1 MKPRLVIGLGNSL
14 MGDDGI
20 GWHVAG
26 RLAADP
32 RLPAEVEAI
41 QGGTDLL
48 GCAGWIEGRQAV
60 VVIDAIEDGGEP
72 GGVSVLQGDLE
83 ERQEHAHH
91 LSVAQAIKLLELIT
105 PARFT
110 VLGVSI
116 GAACLGEGLSP
127 ALAARLPAIVD
138 RVLEELR

>member
-1 MKPRLVIGLGNSL
+1 MKPRLAIGLGNPL
-14 MGDDGI
+14 MGDEGI

-32 RLPAEVEAI
+32 RLPAGVEAI

-48 GCAGWIEGRQAV
+48 GCARWIEGRERV
-60 VVIDAIEDGGEP
+60 VVIDAIEDDAEP
-72 GGVSVLQGDLE
+72 GSVSAVQEDLE

-91 LSVAQAIKLLELIT
+91 LSVAQAVKLLEMIT

-116 GAACLGEGLSP
+116 RAACLGEELSP

-138 RVLEELR
+138 RVLEEL

>member
-1 MKPRLVIGLGNSL
+1 MKPRLAIGLGNPL
-14 MGDDGI
+14 MGDEGI

-32 RLPAEVEAI
+32 RLPADVEAI
-41 QGGTDLL
+41 PGGTDLL
-48 GCAGWIEGRQAV
+48 GCAARIEGRRRV
-60 VVIDAIEDGGEP
+60 VVIDAMEDDGEP
-72 GGVSVLQGDLE
+72 GSVSVVQGEME

-91 LSVAQAIKLLELIT
+91 LSVAQAVKLLQLTT

-110 VLGVSI
+110 VLGISVK
-116 GAACLGEGLSP
+116 AACLGEDLSP

-138 RVLEELR
+138 RVLEEL

>member
-1 MKPRLVIGLGNSL
+1 MKPRLVIGLGNPL
-14 MGDDGI
+14 MGDEGI

-32 RLPAEVEAI
+32 RLPAGAEAI
-41 QGGTDLL
+41 TGGTDLL
-48 GCAGWIEGRQAV
+48 GCAGRIEGRQRV
-60 VVIDAIEDGGEP
+60 VVVDAILDDAEP
-72 GGVSVLQGDLE
+72 GSVSVGIGDLE

-91 LSVAQAIKLLELIT
+91 LSVAQAVKLLQLIT

-110 VLGVSI
+110 VVGVSVR
-116 GAACLGEGLSP
+116 AASLGEELSP

-138 RVLEELR
+138 RVLEEL

>member
-1 MKPRLVIGLGNSL
+1 MKPRLAIGLGNPL
-14 MGDDGI
+14 MGDEGI

-32 RLPAEVEAI
+32 RLPADVEAI
-41 QGGTDLL
+41 PGGTDLL
-48 GCAGWIEGRQAV
+48 GCAGRIEGRQRV
-60 VVIDAIEDGGEP
+60 VVIDAIQDDAELG
-72 GGVSVLQGDLE
+72 SVLIVNGELE

-91 LSVAQAIKLLELIT
+91 LSVAQAVRLLQMMT

-110 VLGVSI
+110 VLGVSVR
-116 GAACLGEGLSP
+116 AACLGEELSP

-138 RVLEELR
+138 RVLEEL

>member
-1 MKPRLVIGLGNSL
+1 MKPRLAIGLGNPL
-14 MGDDGI
+14 MGDEGI

-32 RLPAEVEAI
+32 RLPADAEAI
-41 QGGTDLL
+41 PGGTDLL
-48 GCAGWIEGRQAV
+48 GCAARIEGRRHV
-60 VVIDAIEDGGEP
+60 VVIDAMEDDAEP
-72 GGVSVLQGDLE
+72 GSVSVVQGEME

-91 LSVAQAIKLLELIT
+91 LSVAQAVKLLQLTT

-110 VLGVSI
+110 VLGVSVR
-116 GAACLGEGLSP
+116 AARLGEELSP

-138 RVLEELR
+138 RVLEEF